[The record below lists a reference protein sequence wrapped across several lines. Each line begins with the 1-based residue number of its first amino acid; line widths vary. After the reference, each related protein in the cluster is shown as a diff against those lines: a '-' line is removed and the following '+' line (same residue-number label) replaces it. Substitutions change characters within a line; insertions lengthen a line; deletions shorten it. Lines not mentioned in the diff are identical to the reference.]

1 VNLLLRVIWILLTAS
16 WRGRLKPLDESLV
29 HLIVLPNDLD
39 IHIHMNN
46 GRFLS
51 VMDLGRLDL
60 MARCGLGKLA
70 LQQRWIPMVG
80 AATIRY
86 RRPLKLWQRFTLKT
100 NIVFWDDKWFYLT
113 QSFESKGELVA
124 TARIKGLLRSQQ
136 GNITPH
142 AALIALGYSELPSP
156 PPPAD
161 LEHWNP

>member
-1 VNLLLRVIWILLTAS
+1 MNLLLRVIWILLTAS
-16 WRGRLKPLDESLV
+16 TRGRLQPLDESLV
-29 HLIVLPNDLD
+29 RLIVLPNDLD

-51 VMDLGRLDL
+51 VMDLGRLDF

-100 NIVFWDDKWFYLT
+100 KIVYWDDKWFYLT
-113 QSFESKGELVA
+113 QSFESNGELVA

-136 GNITPH
+136 GNITPQ
-142 AALIALGYSELPSP
+142 AALVALGYPELSSPSP
-156 PPPAD
+156 PAD
-161 LEHWNP
+161 IEHWNP